1 MAKSGPIER
10 SACAAALLA
19 VALLGFAYVQ
29 SLVMQMP
36 GDMPGRVTMAIC
48 TSTGMGHVNV
58 GHGVPSQKPQKAC
71 PYCAAAAHAPV
82 SASVAPMPA
91 ATAVAWISY
100 AAIRPLGPRGPPG
113 FAAKARGPPQ
123 ALLTI

>member
-1 MAKSGPIER
+1 MAKGGRIQQ

-36 GDMPGRVTMAIC
+36 GDMPGRVTIAIC
-48 TSTGMGHVNV
+48 TSTGMAHVNV
-58 GHGVPSQKPQKAC
+58 GHGVPSQKPQTAC

-82 SASVAPMPA
+82 PASVAPMPA
-91 ATAVAWISY
+91 STSVAWISY
-100 AAIRPLGPRGPPG
+100 VAIQPLGPRGPPG

-123 ALLTI
+123 AALTI